1 MQYNGGRDS
10 WNFSNLYTG
19 MQYNGGINSWNFS
32 NLHTGM
38 QNHIKDIR
46 VQIYSNN
53 STQFLHLK
61 MQNIFCLQQA
71 FNGSLRNFLGNSKL
85 SMLIWTL
92 IFYIYIYMVSHP
104 SIKISKISW
113 VFATIILILIRVIP
127 LCLALLYRYY
137 RPMLENIWAHSLML
151 LL

>member
-1 MQYNGGRDS
+1 MQYNGRRDS

-19 MQYNGGINSWNFS
+19 MQYNGGIDSWNFS
-32 NLHTGM
+32 NLYTGM

-85 SMLIWTL
+85 SMLI
-92 IFYIYIYMVSHP
+92 
-104 SIKISKISW
+104 
-113 VFATIILILIRVIP
+113 
-127 LCLALLYRYY
+127 
-137 RPMLENIWAHSLML
+137 
-151 LL
+151 

>member
-1 MQYNGGRDS
+1 MQYNGRRDS

-19 MQYNGGINSWNFS
+19 MQYNGGIDSWNFS